1 MQGPMGSLDNEL
13 RKELEQALVDEIAKN
28 LGDTIDQMGT
38 SNIEDEDLGKLI
50 EEGFSEIEKELAASS
65 TTSTS
70 TATTT
75 TESTTTSRRVTASTP
90 TRRTA
95 TTAVDEMME
104 ESPFDRTL
112 PPIHRVPTT
121 KTTPRPRPTTTIPP
135 TTTPFRTTA
144 TTRKSSVEWRT
155 TTTSPRAIST
165 TRPVTTAPTTK
176 TTPWWMFTTPST
188 TATSRPT
195 VRTTRPTTES
205 CPTPNDPSDT
215 NRTDVLFLLDSS
227 NSFNEHKFMHAIQL
241 ILDTVSQ
248 FRNIGP
254 NGTQVSLVQ
263 YNSEPYL
270 EFSLRKHN
278 CKQFL
283 IDDIAD
289 TDYMQG
295 GSMLG
300 KAVEKVSRFAFTKN
314 RGDRPDAENVLVIL
328 TDGQSD
334 DRIQEPVEV
343 AKKHNLT
350 VLVIATLEANPQYLI
365 DLAGNMN
372 NVFQLHTDIKNTLPH
387 KLAQRINSIQAGMCA
402 HLL

>member
-1 MQGPMGSLDNEL
+1 MP
-13 RKELEQALVDEIAKN
+13 K
-28 LGDTIDQMGT
+28 
-38 SNIEDEDLGKLI
+38 
-50 EEGFSEIEKELAASS
+50 
-65 TTSTS
+65 
-70 TATTT
+70 
-75 TESTTTSRRVTASTP
+75 
-90 TRRTA
+90 
-95 TTAVDEMME
+95 
-104 ESPFDRTL
+104 
-112 PPIHRVPTT
+112 
-121 KTTPRPRPTTTIPP
+121 
-135 TTTPFRTTA
+135 
-144 TTRKSSVEWRT
+144 
-155 TTTSPRAIST
+155 
-165 TRPVTTAPTTK
+165 
-176 TTPWWMFTTPST
+176 
-188 TATSRPT
+188 
-195 VRTTRPTTES
+195 ES

-278 CKQFL
+278 CKQWL

-387 KLAQRINSIQAGMCA
+387 KLAQRINSIQAGIPYEFSPLDTFEVKDGHGMITIALPTEEEEEQRPISLNVPPGYEGAVVVKGQEDKEECRK
-402 HLL
+402 